1 MGRFERLHWK
11 ENSTFKLNDVKN
23 LIQEGFS
30 QIDKSKWLNACNHV
44 KNNIEL
50 KCWKED
56 GIREEI
62 SKVVINL
69 ESDNESDSESNDDDS
84 SDGDET
90 EDYEWP

>member
-1 MGRFERLHWK
+1 MSFSFQELIYFVNRGLF
-11 ENSTFKLNDVKN
+11 FALN
-23 LIQEGFS
+23 
-30 QIDKSKWLNACNHV
+30 
-44 KNNIEL
+44 
-50 KCWKED
+50 

>member
-1 MGRFERLHWK
+1 MA
-11 ENSTFKLNDVKN
+11 
-23 LIQEGFS
+23 
-30 QIDKSKWLNACNHV
+30 KWRKYI

-50 KCWKED
+50 KRWKED

-69 ESDNESDSESNDDDS
+69 ESDNENDSERNDDDS

>member
-1 MGRFERLHWK
+1 MGKTWR
-11 ENSTFKLNDVKN
+11 N
-23 LIQEGFS
+23 
-30 QIDKSKWLNACNHV
+30 
-44 KNNIEL
+44 
-50 KCWKED
+50 D

-69 ESDNESDSESNDDDS
+69 ESDNENDSESNDDDS

>member
-1 MGRFERLHWK
+1 MSFSFQE
-11 ENSTFKLNDVKN
+11 
-23 LIQEGFS
+23 LIYF
-30 QIDKSKWLNACNHV
+30 NV

-84 SDGDET
+84 SDGDEAD
-90 EDYEWP
+90 DYEWP

>member
-1 MGRFERLHWK
+1 MKGYIGR

-30 QIDKSKWLNACNHV
+30 QIDKLKWLNVCNHV

-69 ESDNESDSESNDDDS
+69 ESDNETDSESNEDDS

>member
-1 MGRFERLHWK
+1 MAKWGIYNQL
-11 ENSTFKLNDVKN
+11 VIKN
-23 LIQEGFS
+23 T
-30 QIDKSKWLNACNHV
+30 
-44 KNNIEL
+44 L
-50 KCWKED
+50 KKISY

-62 SKVVINL
+62 SKVIINL